1 MEWNMSSLWW
11 RRARPCSATP
21 PELRGADPCCG
32 FSVLVSR
39 ELYACARTG
48 YTQRKWNGVALAAH
62 WSCPS
67 KLHWRRNVLFVYRGE
82 NGRGSIDV
90 IRAAAGLCA
99 VSTESVAVPEILLV
113 D

>member
-1 MEWNMSSLWW
+1 MEWRCTGCALVV
-11 RRARPCSATP
+11 
-21 PELRGADPCCG
+21 PE
-32 FSVLVSR
+32 
-39 ELYACARTG
+39 
-48 YTQRKWNGVALAAH
+48 QIALAT
-62 WSCPS
+62 
-67 KLHWRRNVLFVYRGE
+67 KVLFVYRGE

>member
-48 YTQRKWNGVALAAH
+48 YTQRKWNGMA
-62 WSCPS
+62 
-67 KLHWRRNVLFVYRGE
+67 LHWLRTGRARANCIGDEMFSLSTAVKTGE
-82 NGRGSIDV
+82 DRSM
-90 IRAAAGLCA
+90 
-99 VSTESVAVPEILLV
+99 SYELLLGFAQFPPKV
-113 D
+113 WQCPRFY

>member
-67 KLHWRRNVLFVYRGE
+67 KLHWRRKFSLSTAVKTGE
-82 NGRGSIDV
+82 DRSM
-90 IRAAAGLCA
+90 
-99 VSTESVAVPEILLV
+99 SYELLLGFAQFPPKV
-113 D
+113 WQCPRFY